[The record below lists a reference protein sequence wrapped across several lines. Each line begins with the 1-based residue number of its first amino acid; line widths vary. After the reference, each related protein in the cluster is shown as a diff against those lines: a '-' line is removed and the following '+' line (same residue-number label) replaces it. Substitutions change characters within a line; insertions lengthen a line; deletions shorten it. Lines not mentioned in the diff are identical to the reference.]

1 MKNFYVPLLKTTL
14 AWFIFLTAAG
24 ASAREYPKIVI
35 NGGIEVIELEVGETM
50 ELAAVYYT
58 AENKSEEVD
67 IRWTINPSHI
77 GSFSGGVFTAL
88 RPGEGTL
95 HAVYGTTRKVVKLF
109 IGGETEEDDE
119 EEDDEEDEDEETD
132 EPKVVAVPGNI
143 RIEAGRYVELTAFYI
158 GENGREKDVI
168 FTWAV
173 EPAELGEFPD
183 PEKSEFHA
191 KMPGKGIITATY
203 GDLSDTIQLTVL
215 EPKTRPEQ
223 PNTGKKITITPGS
236 LKVEVDH
243 EPIQYQAEYSVNGK
257 KHETAELIWS
267 MLGDP
272 VGEIDQNGLVT
283 LNGTP
288 GLALIIA
295 RVSNFR
301 SSVELVVIDP
311 DADNVKNS
319 IAMHRVLPSG
329 QVLPAK
335 KFMEGDS
342 YRLGGLPF
350 PLNVLNGGL
359 IHFPM
364 GCITE
369 NIIIHMQIPE
379 EYADLDEEND
389 EVSFT
394 GGNFAGVE
402 FHVKP
407 EGSDDFVEPYEFEI
421 PLNLSIPFK
430 RGLLDELG
438 LNPENLDVFFA
449 ENTGFVS
456 EGTGTIAVDVEK
468 NLIYARIEHFSTL
481 VVRLKNMETIAEE
494 FAGINGSSM
503 LVYPNPFSQ
512 SATILFNV
520 PERAKVS
527 LQIYNLNGQ
536 MIKSLVSE
544 DKQMGTYSA
553 TWDGTGNSGIKVR
566 PGVYLCVMFLN
577 DSRTDTKQLIFNK

>member
-1 MKNFYVPLLKTTL
+1 MKRFYLSLLKIIVVLFLVLSATL
-14 AWFIFLTAAG
+14 ANG
-24 ASAREYPKIVI
+24 KEYPKIVV
-35 NGGIEVIELEVGETM
+35 NGGIEMIELEPGETM
-50 ELAAVYYT
+50 PLEAVYFI
-58 AENKSEEVD
+58 AADQAKEVE
-67 IRWTINPSHI
+67 ISWTINPFHI
-77 GSFSGGVFTAL
+77 GSVSGGVFTAH
-88 RPGEGTL
+88 RAGEGTL
-95 HAVYGTTRKVVKLF
+95 HAVYGNTRTVVKLV
-109 IGGETEEDDE
+109 IGGSEEE
-119 EEDDEEDEDEETD
+119 EEDDEVEETD

-168 FTWAV
+168 FTWGV
-173 EPAELGEFPD
+173 EPAELGEFPE
-183 PEKSEFHA
+183 PEKGEFHA
-191 KMPGKGIITATY
+191 KTPGKGIITATY
-203 GDLSDTIQLTVL
+203 GDLTDTIQLTVL

-223 PNTGKKITITPGS
+223 ANTGKKITITPGN
-236 LKVEVDH
+236 LKVEITH
-243 EPIQYQAEYSVNGK
+243 EPIQYQAEYSMNGK
-257 KHETAELIWS
+257 KHEAAELTWS
-267 MLGDP
+267 MSGDP

-295 RVSNFR
+295 RVGNFR
-301 SSVELVVIDP
+301 SSVELVVINP
-311 DADNVKNS
+311 NADNEKNS
-319 IAMHRVLPSG
+319 IAVHRVLPSG
-329 QVLPAK
+329 HVLPAK

-369 NIIIHMQIPE
+369 NITIYMQIPE
-379 EYADLDEEND
+379 EYAELDEEND

-407 EGSDDFVEPYEFEI
+407 EGSDEFVEPYEFEI

-438 LNPENLDVFFA
+438 LSPENLDLFFA

-456 EGTGTIAVDVEK
+456 EGTGNVAVDVEK

-481 VVRLKNMETIAEE
+481 VVRLKNIETIAEE
-494 FAGINGSSM
+494 FARVSESPM
-503 LVYPNPFSQ
+503 LVYPNPFSR
-512 SATILFNV
+512 SATILYSV
-520 PERAKVS
+520 PEQAKVS
-527 LQIYNLNGQ
+527 LNIYNLQGQ
-536 MIKSLVSE
+536 LIKSLFSE
-544 DKQMGTYSA
+544 EKQMGTYSA
-553 TWDGTGNSGIKVR
+553 TWDGTGHTGIKVT

-577 DSRTDTKQLIFNK
+577 DNRTDTRQLIYNR

>member
-1 MKNFYVPLLKTTL
+1 MKKIYLSLLKTTIAL
-14 AWFIFLTAAG
+14 CMILSAIG
-24 ASAREYPKIVI
+24 ANGKEYPKIVV
-35 NGGIEVIELEVGETM
+35 NGGIEVIELEVGETIV
-50 ELAAVYYT
+50 LKAAYYT
-58 AENKSEEVD
+58 SEEQTEEVD
-67 IRWTINPSHI
+67 IKWIINPSHI
-77 GSFSGGVFTAL
+77 GSLSEGVFTAL
-88 RPGEGTL
+88 RPGEGSL
-95 HAVYGTTRKVVKLF
+95 HAVYGTTRKVVKLL
-109 IGGETEEDDE
+109 IGGEGEEEEEEEEDE
-119 EEDDEEDEDEETD
+119 EEEETD
-132 EPKVVAVPGNI
+132 EPKVVAVPGNV

-158 GENGREKDVI
+158 GENGREKNVT

-191 KMPGKGIITATY
+191 KMAGEGIITATY
-203 GDLSDTIQLTVL
+203 GDLSDTIKLKVL
-215 EPKTRPEQ
+215 EPKTKPEQ
-223 PNTGKKITITPGS
+223 ANSGKKITITPGN
-236 LKVEVDH
+236 LEVDINH
-243 EPIQYQAEYSVNGK
+243 EPIQYHAEYSVNGK
-257 KHETAELIWS
+257 KHETAELLWS
-267 MLGDP
+267 MSGDP
-272 VGEIDQNGLVT
+272 VGEIDENGLVT

-295 RVSNFR
+295 KVSNFR

-311 DADNVKNS
+311 DADNEKNS
-319 IAMHRVLPSG
+319 IAVHRVLPSG

-379 EYADLDEEND
+379 EYAELDEEND

-394 GGNFAGVE
+394 DGNFAGVE

-407 EGSDDFVEPYEFEI
+407 EGSDEFVEPYEFEI

-438 LNPENLDVFFA
+438 VSPENLDVFFA

-456 EGTGTIAVDVEK
+456 EGTGNITVDIEK
-468 NLIYARIEHFSTL
+468 NLIYAKIEHFSTL

-494 FAGINGSSM
+494 FARVSDSPM

-512 SATILFNV
+512 SATIIYNV
-520 PERAKVS
+520 PEQAKINLHIFN
-527 LQIYNLNGQ
+527 LQGK

-544 DKQMGTYSA
+544 VMQMGTYTA
-553 TWDGTGNSGIKVR
+553 IWDGTVHSGMKAA

-577 DSRTDTKQLIFNK
+577 DNRIDSRQLIYNK

>member
-1 MKNFYVPLLKTTL
+1 
-14 AWFIFLTAAG
+14 
-24 ASAREYPKIVI
+24 
-35 NGGIEVIELEVGETM
+35 
-50 ELAAVYYT
+50 LAA
-58 AENKSEEVD
+58 
-67 IRWTINPSHI
+67 
-77 GSFSGGVFTAL
+77 
-88 RPGEGTL
+88 
-95 HAVYGTTRKVVKLF
+95 KLKKKKK
-109 IGGETEEDDE
+109 E
-119 EEDDEEDEDEETD
+119 EEEEEEEEEETD
-132 EPKVVAVPGNI
+132 EPKVVAVPGSI

-158 GENGREKDVI
+158 GENGREKNVV
-168 FTWAV
+168 FTWSV

-191 KMPGKGIITATY
+191 KIPGTGMITATY
-203 GDLSDTIQLTVL
+203 GDLSDNIKLTVL

-223 PNTGKKITITPGS
+223 ASTGKKITITPGN
-236 LKVEVDH
+236 LKVAIDH

-257 KHETAELIWS
+257 KHEAAELIWS
-267 MLGDP
+267 MSGDP

-283 LNGTP
+283 LNSTP
-288 GLALIIA
+288 GVALITA

-301 SSVELVVIDP
+301 SSVELVVVDP
-311 DADNVKNS
+311 NADNEKNS
-319 IAMHRVLPSG
+319 IAIHRVLPSG
-329 QVLPAK
+329 HVLPAK

-369 NIIIHMQIPE
+369 NITIYMQIPE
-379 EYADLDEEND
+379 EYAEMDEEND

-394 GGNFAGVE
+394 DGNFAGVE

-407 EGSDDFVEPYEFEI
+407 EGSDAFVEPYEFEI

-438 LNPENLDVFFA
+438 LSPENLDVFFA

-456 EGTGTIAVDVEK
+456 EGTGNIAVDIEK

-494 FAGINGSSM
+494 FARVSESSM

-512 SATILFNV
+512 SAYILFNV

-527 LQIYNLNGQ
+527 LHIYNLNGQ
-536 MIKSLVSE
+536 MIQSLVSE
-544 DKQMGTYSA
+544 EKQMGTYSA
-553 TWDGTGNSGIKVR
+553 SWDGTDHSGIRVT
-566 PGVYLCVMFLN
+566 PGVYVCVMLLN
-577 DSRTDTKQLIFNK
+577 NRRIDAKQLIYNK